1 MFWHE
6 YAKIPR
12 HTSQNAITEGD
23 FKCILTRNCEGT
35 EQLREVTD
43 KTVRK
48 QCKYE
53 EEHTVKKYGV
63 NELRQM
69 FLDFFE
75 SKGHLVMNSFSLV
88 PQNDNSLLLI
98 NAGMAPL
105 KPYFTGAEIPPRT
118 RVATCQKCIRT
129 GDIENV
135 GKTARHGTF
144 FEMLGNFSFGD
155 YFKHEAIA
163 WSWEFLTKVVGL
175 DENRLYPSVYEED
188 DEAFD
193 IWNKEIGVPA
203 DRIFRFGKE
212 DNFWEHGA
220 GPCGPCSEIYY
231 DRGEKYGCGK
241 PGCTVGCDCDRYMEV
256 WNNVFTQFENDGE
269 GHYETLKQKNIDTG
283 MGLERLAVV
292 VQDVDS
298 IFDVDTL
305 CALRNKV
312 CEVAGKTYGVH
323 HDDDVSIR
331 LITDHMR
338 SATFLISD
346 GVMPTN
352 EGRGYVLRRLIRR
365 AARHGRLLGIEGPF
379 LEKLSETVIEGSKD
393 GYPELEEKKTFILNV
408 LHNEESQFNK
418 TIDQGLKILA
428 DLEAEMK
435 EAGKS
440 VLGGSDAFRLYDTY
454 GFPIDLTKEILEEK
468 GYTIDE
474 DGFKEEMEVQRKR
487 ARESRA
493 VSNYMGADA
502 TVYDEI
508 DRNITTEFDGYDK
521 LEAASKV
528 TVLTTETEIV
538 DSLMEGQKGTIFVE
552 KTPFY
557 ATMGGQEG
565 DTGVISTANGV
576 FRVEDT
582 IKLRGGKYGHVG
594 VMESGMIAN
603 GDEVTLKVDEQE
615 RKDTCKNHSA
625 THLLQKALKT
635 VLGAHVEQKGSLVN
649 PTRLR
654 FDFAHF
660 QAMTAEEIAEVEALV
675 NKEIQAALPVTTQVM
690 GIEEAK
696 KTGAMALFGEKYG
709 DEVRVVSMG
718 DFSVELCGGTHVANT
733 ANITLFKI
741 VSEAGVAA
749 GVRRIEALTG
759 NNVIEYY
766 RQMEENLHTIAKT
779 LKTSPAEIPE
789 KIAHLQKEVKEL
801 QSENESLKSK
811 MAQDS
816 LGNVMD
822 QVVEV
827 KGVKVLAAA
836 VDGVDMNGLRDLGD
850 QLKEKLGEG
859 VVVLASAKDGK
870 VSLLAMAT
878 QGAMDKGAHAGN
890 LIKAAAAIV
899 GGGGG
904 GRPNMAQAGGKNP
917 DKIPE
922 AIAKI
927 AELVEGQLK

>member
-1 MFWHE
+1 
-6 YAKIPR
+6 
-12 HTSQNAITEGD
+12 
-23 FKCILTRNCEGT
+23 
-35 EQLREVTD
+35 
-43 KTVRK
+43 
-48 QCKYE
+48 
-53 EEHTVKKYGV
+53 
-63 NELRQM
+63 M

-312 CEVAGKTYGVH
+312 CEVAGKTYGVNH
-323 HDDDVSIR
+323 EDDVSIR

-565 DTGVISTANGV
+565 DTGVITTANGV

-594 VMESGMIAN
+594 VMESGMISN

-660 QAMTAEEIAEVEALV
+660 QAMSPEEIAETEALV
-675 NKEIQAALPVTTQVM
+675 NKEIQAALPVTTQIM

-779 LKTSPAEIPE
+779 LKTSPAEITE
-789 KIAHLQKEVKEL
+789 KITHLQKEVKEL

-827 KGVKVLAAA
+827 KGVKVLASA

-922 AIAKI
+922 AIAKV